1 MMKMQTPDVMTIDT
15 VEDYAALFGCP
26 SVRHPLFS
34 ICRLSDVKDYVPI
47 GKPVR
52 LNLYTVAI
60 KDGVAC
66 NARYGWRT
74 YDFSSGTMSNL
85 FLAFAGFQFFA
96 RVKIGSPQFFPSG
109 GKQALE
115 HSFHRFAF
123 LQTIRFVLSI
133 LFVSLRHENNIKNRP

>member
-1 MMKMQTPDVMTIDT
+1 MMKMQNPDIMTIDT

-96 RVKIGSPQFFPSG
+96 RVKNRFSPVFSIGWETGFRIFFP
-109 GKQALE
+109 LFCIFTD
-115 HSFHRFAF
+115 HS
-123 LQTIRFVLSI
+123 VC
-133 LFVSLRHENNIKNRP
+133 SLNSFCIFEA